1 VADYY
6 YSVVAHAVS
15 DLLRKNDEV
24 RHAIYEHTRTA
35 LQERL
40 HNDPQISD
48 AQLVNEQFALEAAIS
63 RVEDDLLLSDVR
75 RFVGEDA
82 PHGDP
87 SLSVMSRAKDFVRSV
102 GSKFKD
108 RGRLRPRRALD
119 YLTDFFRQKLGK

>member
-15 DLLRKNDEV
+15 GLPRKNDEV

-63 RVEDDLLLSDVR
+63 SSLLKNPRHGESVVIQFSVTNR
-75 RFVGEDA
+75 R
-82 PHGDP
+82 
-87 SLSVMSRAKDFVRSV
+87 
-102 GSKFKD
+102 
-108 RGRLRPRRALD
+108 RLACAAHL
-119 YLTDFFRQKLGK
+119 

>member
-1 VADYY
+1 MADYY

-15 DLLRKNDEV
+15 GLPRKNDEV
-24 RHAIYEHTRTA
+24 RHAIYEHRTA

-48 AQLVNEQFALEAAIS
+48 AQLVNEQFALEAAIT
-63 RVEDDLLLSDVR
+63 RVEEDLLLSDMR

-87 SLSVMSRAKDFVRSV
+87 KRYVKGKGL
-102 GSKFKD
+102 
-108 RGRLRPRRALD
+108 RALG
-119 YLTDFFRQKLGK
+119 RKQV